1 MKTLI
6 RFCSALLLVGAF
18 SVSSAQA
25 SLLWKVSGNE
35 LESPSYLFGT
45 IHIICDDSFL
55 MDERIEDAFT
65 ASESLM
71 MEIDFAAPGTMQRL
85 QQLMI
90 NPEGP
95 YLDQYLDEEQLAAV
109 DSYFRENIGAG
120 LGQIGVLK
128 PMALNSMVMVA
139 GLPCA
144 ETESYEVHFTEQAGE
159 QEKPV
164 VALESVEYQMGLFDD
179 IPTEEQVDWLWE
191 IISEPD
197 AAEEQMTQMVD
208 AYAEEDLDRLLEI
221 IREDPQFAGHVE
233 LFLDKRNQNWVAPI
247 REQIHSGPTFVAVG
261 AGHLPGEQGLVS
273 LLREAG
279 YEVEAVR

>member
-1 MKTLI
+1 MRTLF
-6 RFCSALLLVGAF
+6 RTCSALLLAGLL
-18 SVSSAQA
+18 SIGSAQA
-25 SLLWKVSGNE
+25 SLLWKVSGND

-55 MDERIEDAFT
+55 MDERIEDAFA

-95 YLDQYLDEEQLAAV
+95 YLDQYLDEEQLATV
-109 DSYFRENIGAG
+109 DAYFRDNIGAG

-144 ETESYEVHFTEQAGE
+144 ETESYEVHFTEQADE
-159 QEKPV
+159 HDKPI

-179 IPTEEQVDWLWE
+179 IPTSEQVEWLWE
-191 IISEPD
+191 IISERD
-197 AAEEQMTQMVD
+197 AAEEQMTEMVD
-208 AYAEEDLDRLLEI
+208 AYAAEDLDRLLDI

-247 REQIHSGPTFVAVG
+247 REQMHSGSTFVAVG

-273 LLREAG
+273 LLRAAG
-279 YEVEAVR
+279 YEVEALR